1 MTRRKPGELLESQ
14 FQAQVVDL
22 AAICGFYW
30 LHVRPGRTMHG
41 WSVPISGPLGA
52 GWPDLVLVRP
62 RDRRLLFVELKR
74 NGEQPSPEQ
83 VEVLDAL
90 RCLDFGPEQF
100 NRPGV
105 DFSANWRAPRIGVH
119 VWRPADMDSG
129 LIPECLR

>member
-22 AAICGFYW
+22 AAICGFFW

-83 VEVLDAL
+83 VEVLDVL
-90 RCLDFGPEQF
+90 RSLEYPVWLNNKPLVE
-100 NRPGV
+100 V
-105 DFSANWRAPRIGVH
+105 A

>member
-1 MTRRKPGELLESQ
+1 MSARRKPGELLESQ

-41 WSVPISGPLGA
+41 WAVPIQGPLGK

-74 NGEQPSPEQ
+74 DGEDLAPEQ
-83 VEVLDAL
+83 VEVLDVL
-90 RCLDFGPEQF
+90 RSLRSDPFIW
-100 NRPGV
+100 
-105 DFSANWRAPRIGVH
+105 SATDSLPRTEIA
-119 VWRPADMDSG
+119 VWRPADMESG
-129 LIPECLR
+129 LIPAALR